1 MLTGGEKEGFVWYG
15 SLIEIGPK
23 KRSKQ
28 AVFIFFKTNNKSV
41 GTWQDK
47 KAFGLSAFWKLWT
60 ELWACG
66 DKLAKKQK
74 VLFL

>member
-28 AVFIFFKTNNKSV
+28 AVLIFFKKNNKSV
-41 GTWQDK
+41 GT
-47 KAFGLSAFWKLWT
+47 
-60 ELWACG
+60 
-66 DKLAKKQK
+66 
-74 VLFL
+74 